1 MLNSNPATFVSLVV
15 KSEDSFLYDVRLDH
29 SSRGTW
35 SDEYTVTIK
44 TIAPKDSM
52 AFSYASLVDT
62 DFIVDLTDN
71 PKITFGLTLDR
82 IHNSMVSAIGE
93 SYLEYLGN

>member
-44 TIAPKDSM
+44 TIAPK
-52 AFSYASLVDT
+52 
-62 DFIVDLTDN
+62 
-71 PKITFGLTLDR
+71 GLTLDR
-82 IHNSMVSAIGE
+82 KHNAMVSAIGE